1 MVVSPKEIHDGLI
14 MKRVNEHYMESL
26 NHFSDSR
33 IVGIFLQGSQN
44 YGLDYEKSDVD
55 TKLIV
60 VPTFEDIVFNKKP
73 ISTTHVLENDEHVDW
88 KDIRLYMQTF
98 AKQNLNFLEILF
110 TNFSIVNPAYA
121 EDWQMLVN
129 KRELIA
135 HMNPYRAV
143 KSMKGV
149 AMEKYHAMEHEYPSK
164 VDVLKEFG
172 YDPKQLHHL
181 LRVEEYLGRYISGE
195 PYEDCLRPRDPEF
208 LLDVK
213 RGLFN
218 LEDARTTADAA
229 IANVTCI
236 ADTFCSQTEDRV
248 DEAAQDLLNTVQ
260 YNIMYSAIVE
270 RKVKFNDSVF

>member
-1 MVVSPKEIHDGLI
+1 MVVSPKEIHDGLV
-14 MKRVNEHYMESL
+14 MQRVSEHYQESL
-26 NHFSDSR
+26 THFSDSR

-121 EDWQMLVN
+121 EDWQTLVN

-164 VDVLKEFG
+164 VDVLKKFG

-195 PYEDCLRPRDPEF
+195 PYEDCLRPRCPEF
-208 LLDVK
+208 LVSVK
-213 RGLFN
+213 RGRYT
-218 LEDARTTADAA
+218 LEEARIVANTA
-229 IANVTCI
+229 IANITRV
-236 ADTFCSQTEDRV
+236 ADTFCAQTEDRA
-248 DEAAQDLLNTVQ
+248 DEAAQDLLDTVQ

-270 RKVKFNDSVF
+270 KGEA